1 MSRLFGAA
9 AAFTAV
15 LFSTSA
21 SGAQALRVS
30 YVAAHANHRLLQ
42 GVSGTE
48 ASGIFDVRPAVTFRA
63 SYSDLRGAQTRH
75 GIACAGLIMPGT
87 CSPEPIR
94 DDSRIRALTLGVALQ
109 VLGRRSWRIAAS
121 PGLRIATVRADSR
134 GLTSGRRLSATKLL
148 AGPEGDLEVSVSP
161 GAFPRLEGH
170 LAIGVGALA
179 GPDEQVVDGYTPF
192 SGGFALTRAQLGLA
206 LRLGRTGR

>member
-1 MSRLFGAA
+1 M
-9 AAFTAV
+9 
-15 LFSTSA
+15 
-21 SGAQALRVS
+21 RVS
-30 YVAAHANHRLLQ
+30 YVAAHAEHRLLQ

-94 DDSRIRALTLGVALQ
+94 DDSRIRALTLGVALH
-109 VLGRRSWRIAAS
+109 VLRRPSWRIAVS

-134 GLTSGRRLSATKLL
+134 GLTSGRRLSATKLV
-148 AGPEGDLEVSVSP
+148 AGAEGDLELSASA
-161 GAFPRLEGH
+161 GAFPRLEAH
-170 LAIGVGALA
+170 LAIGVGALIGA
-179 GPDEQVVDGYTPF
+179 DDRIADGYTPF
-192 SGGFALTRAQLGLA
+192 SNDFALRRAQLGLA